1 MNKHKTLVIIGA
13 GGHGRVV
20 ADCAQQAG
28 YYTNIF
34 FLDDS
39 VAERKNN
46 AAWEIRGPISDWT
59 TYNHNADFFVAI
71 GSNLLRAEILQ
82 QLKTAKVSIAT
93 IVHPSA
99 SISKNCQVGKGV
111 VIFANAV
118 VNIGS
123 EIADGCIINTAATI
137 DHDCHIGAYSHISP
151 GANLAGGVHVGK
163 MSWLG
168 IGCSVIEC
176 ISIEE
181 NCQVGAGAVITQNTK
196 SNFLYLGV
204 PARATRP
211 LKPEQK

>member
-28 YYTNIF
+28 YHKNIF

-39 VAERKNN
+39 VAERKHN
-46 AAWEIRGPISDWT
+46 AAWEIKGAVSDWVR
-59 TYNHNADFFVAI
+59 YSQEADFIVAL
-71 GSNLLRAEILQ
+71 GSNLLRAEILT
-82 QLKTAKVSIAT
+82 QLQAAKASIAT
-93 IVHPSA
+93 IIHPTA
-99 SISKNCQVGKGV
+99 AISEHCQIGKGV
-111 VIFANAV
+111 VVFANTV
-118 VNIGS
+118 VNIGT

-137 DHDCHIGAYSHISP
+137 DHDCHIAAFSHISP
-151 GANLAGGVHVGK
+151 GANLAGGVHVGR

-168 IGCSVIEC
+168 IGCSVIEYV
-176 ISIEE
+176 SIGE

-204 PARATRP
+204 PAKAIRS
-211 LKPEQK
+211 LQSN